1 MKKIVLTIIVA
12 CGVTAALG
20 LAPAGL
26 AGQPATQPLNP
37 PPPSFETCKATG
49 TQTICQGARTLPPY
63 GPDDTGVAC
72 PSGTSA
78 FDMFDSGVESQ
89 VAARYYDANGNLT
102 RRVIHQTNDSALSN
116 PLTGARIP
124 YLQKNTIT
132 DVVAIP
138 GDFPDSATET
148 VTGEQNFTVP
158 GVGAVMLNAG
168 RIVTASDGTVE
179 FSAGPQGFEDYFNGD
194 TSALDALCTAL
205 GA

>member
-1 MKKIVLTIIVA
+1 MGKRLGYA
-12 CGVTAALG
+12 GLLGFLAL
-20 LAPAGL
+20 LVIAPASL
-26 AGQPATQPLNP
+26 AGQPVTQPLNP

-72 PSGTSA
+72 GSGSTA

-89 VAARYYDANGNLT
+89 VAARYYDADGNLT

-116 PLTGARIP
+116 PLTGASIP

-132 DVVAIP
+132 DMLAVP
-138 GDFPDSATET
+138 GDFGSATET
-148 VTGEQNFTVP
+148 ITGEQNFTVP

-168 RIVTASDGTVE
+168 RIVTSPDGTVE
-179 FSAGPQGFEDYFNGD
+179 FSAGPQGFQDYFNGD

>member
-1 MKKIVLTIIVA
+1 MKKIALTIAATCSVA
-12 CGVTAALG
+12 VALV
-20 LAPAGL
+20 LAQAGL
-26 AGQPATQPLNP
+26 AGQPVTQPLNP

-72 PSGTSA
+72 GSGSSA

-89 VAARYYDANGNLT
+89 VAARYYDADGNLT

-116 PLTGARIP
+116 PLTGAAIP

-148 VTGEQNFTVP
+148 ITGEQNFTVP
-158 GVGAVMLNAG
+158 GMGPVMLNAG
-168 RIVTASDGTVE
+168 RIVTAPDGTVE
-179 FSAGPQGFEDYFNGD
+179 FSAGPQGFMDYFSGD
-194 TSALDALCTAL
+194 TSALDELCTAL